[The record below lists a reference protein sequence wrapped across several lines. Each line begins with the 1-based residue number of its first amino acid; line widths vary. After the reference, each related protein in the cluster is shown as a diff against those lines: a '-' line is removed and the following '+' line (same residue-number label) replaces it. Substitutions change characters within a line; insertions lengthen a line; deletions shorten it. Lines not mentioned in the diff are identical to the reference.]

1 MSPCEIDKSSG
12 KSNTDYSDENTSL
25 LTVPQSRDSDDKWL
39 RWYRERKLKKLV
51 DKCRVKNIRFTQYYV
66 EISSKMAVDPK
77 SCMDEE
83 LIDLM
88 TECLTSLG
96 SDDERT
102 GGSSSDSSGEVECS
116 NIKVE
121 VKKDLVTPTP
131 RKFDKTNQYNQA
143 WAFKHQQHQNI
154 CSSPCSCC
162 SHHETF
168 LYGAKHSRLTPQ
180 EQHDIFNNCSL
191 EVYPHQGV
199 TPFPMVSPHQRMFL
213 NQHSIRMNMNC
224 SSFHPMFQPTHPV
237 LPTIVHPQPHFE
249 TDTAHSPPD
258 VPNQPIFTSTPESDQ
273 VSTTTTPTS
282 TVHEVNAVSF
292 NEVLKYLFPI
302 LKRISK
308 MHILNYPHFISTY
321 INFHIQAFISDSQ
334 LNLHDP
340 STSDDVN
347 SNVHP
352 DVLNTSGNGDV
363 SLLHNPAD
371 IVNSIASSVDG
382 TNNGNNEGI

>member
-1 MSPCEIDKSSG
+1 MG

-25 LTVPQSRDSDDKWL
+25 ITVPHSRDSDDKQL
-39 RWYRERKLKKLV
+39 RRYHEHKLKKLV
-51 DKCRVKNIRFTQYYV
+51 DKCCVKNIRFTQYYV

-77 SCMDEE
+77 SCTDEE
-83 LIDLM
+83 LIDLT

-96 SDDERT
+96 SDDKHT
-102 GGSSSDSSGEVECS
+102 GGSSSDSSGKVQCS

-121 VKKDLVTPTP
+121 VKKDLLTPTP
-131 RKFDKTNQYNQA
+131 RKFDKTNPYNQA
-143 WAFKHQQHQNI
+143 WAFKRQQHQNI

-162 SHHETF
+162 SRHETF
-168 LYGAKHSRLTPQ
+168 LCGAKHSRLMPQ
-180 EQHDIFNNCSL
+180 EQHDIFNNPSL

-213 NQHSIRMNMNC
+213 NQHSVRMNMNC
-224 SSFHPMFQPTHPV
+224 SSFCPMFRPTHPV

-249 TDTAHSPPD
+249 TNTAHSPQD
-258 VPNQPIFTSTPESDQ
+258 VPNQPIFTSMPESDQ
-273 VSTTTTPTS
+273 VLTTTTPTS

-321 INFHIQAFISDSQ
+321 VNFHIQAFISDSQ
-334 LNLHDP
+334 LNVHDL
-340 STSDDVN
+340 STSDNVN

-363 SLLHNPAD
+363 SSLHNNPAD